1 MEPINVPGTRL
12 RMFHLFPP
20 QPLPIGLDVGSES
33 VKMLQLAIGPAGL
46 AVAAAVRM
54 LIPDDAKGDPDKRVA
69 FAGDTLRAALRRHRF
84 RGRRVVAALPK
95 DVVHYKTHRLP
106 PMPPAELA
114 MAARIDARDLFR
126 FDPDS
131 ADVQCLD
138 AGEVR
143 QQGGERRHEVI
154 LVAAGKK
161 YLDPFV
167 RTLHRAGAR
176 IESLEVEPTALRR
189 AAARVG
195 GGASGD
201 ATPPQLLLD
210 VGAAESRVMIR
221 HGGHVREFETIHMG
235 ADHFRTAVSRKLGLP
250 PAEAEQLRR
259 RAAAQAAAGEPA
271 NGIQQGIYEATRHA
285 VETIAREVLAALRH
299 HAATFRGP
307 APVRVDLIGGEA
319 GNAQFRSS
327 LSAALPMPV
336 QPVDLFEGI
345 DASAIAPS
353 DRTQTMGEWAVA
365 LGLALKPIAATEIRR
380 RRDADGVSTSRP
392 RSEPETPV
400 LATLGGSSARSGGVQ

>member
-1 MEPINVPGTRL
+1 ML
-12 RMFHLFPP
+12 HMFRP

-46 AVAAAVRM
+46 AVVAAVRM

-69 FAGDTLRAALRRHRF
+69 FAGETLRAALRQRRF

-131 ADVQCLD
+131 AEVQCLD

-189 AAARVG
+189 AALRVG

-201 ATPPQLLLD
+201 ATAPQLLLD

-221 HGGHVREFETIHMG
+221 QGGHVRVFETIHIG

-259 RAAAQAAAGEPA
+259 RAAAQADADRAPDGVDQ
-271 NGIQQGIYEATRHA
+271 IIRDATRHA
-285 VETIAREVLAALRH
+285 VETIAREVLASLRH

-307 APVRVDLIGGEA
+307 APATVALIGGEA
-319 GNAQFRSS
+319 GDAPLRWI
-327 LSAALPMPV
+327 LSAALPIPV
-336 QPVDLFEGI
+336 QSVDLFEGI

-353 DRTQTMGEWAVA
+353 DRTPSLGEWAVA
-365 LGLALKPIAATEIRR
+365 LGLALKGVAAPEIRL

-392 RSEPETPV
+392 RFEPETPV
-400 LATLGGSSARSGGVQ
+400 LVVTLGGSTTRSGGVR